1 MKKTFF
7 SFGALLMF
15 TSITLANNSVVEK
28 YNESNTA
35 AGHDSGNNVLGR
47 QTCTKTYSDGNGN
60 LVSVSASAGSFLMN
74 DAAAMTK
81 ACNKVDRAIGQATK
95 TLTL

>member
-7 SFGALLMF
+7 SFGAVLMF
-15 TSITLANNSVVEK
+15 TTISVANNSVVEK
-28 YNESNTA
+28 CNESNASARHET
-35 AGHDSGNNVLGR
+35 GNNVLGR
-47 QTCTKTYSDGNGN
+47 QTCVKTYSDGNGN

-81 ACNKVDRAIGQATK
+81 ACAKVDKAIGQITK
-95 TLTL
+95 NLTP